1 LFIVPTSVRAA
12 LTIDPGCR
20 AERLDSD
27 TRTMRVEV
35 DVANPKLELVPG
47 MYALA
52 LNGRAVN

>member
-1 LFIVPTSVRAA
+1 
-12 LTIDPGCR
+12 
-20 AERLDSD
+20 
-27 TRTMRVEV
+27 MRVEV